1 MRLFIALELPDLL
14 RRELG
19 ARVALLRKAL
29 DGQTLRW
36 VPGPNWHLTLRFL
49 GDTPTEAVKDLTH
62 NLDRFAVTHSPLSLR
77 LTSHGAFPRTAQP
90 SVLWMGLDD
99 GEALQAL
106 AADLPKAL
114 GLEAEAKPFVPHLT
128 VARVPFRAGRKDRRQ
143 IGSILEGLRG
153 CETSSSELA
162 NTVSLFQSRLD
173 SSGAKYIRLHSA
185 DLTQKKDP

>member
-1 MRLFIALELPDLL
+1 MRLL
-14 RRELG
+14 
-19 ARVALLRKAL
+19 ALLALLLAL
-29 DGQTLRW
+29 DALHIFMLAAGSLVTGCCLA
-36 VPGPNWHLTLRFL
+36 FL
-49 GDTPTEAVKDLTH
+49 GPA
-62 NLDRFAVTHSPLSLR
+62 R
-77 LTSHGAFPRTAQP
+77 
-90 SVLWMGLDD
+90 
-99 GEALQAL
+99 QAL

-128 VARVPFRAGRKDRRQ
+128 VARVPSRAGRKDRRQ
-143 IGSILEGLRG
+143 IGSILEGIRG